1 MKQVKTKTIRSGRWS
16 AETSPVPLRPYEF
29 PDEFVFGAATSAY
42 QIEGGIDAAS
52 GRGRSIWEPYFEKRP
67 GSDTGEIAC
76 DHYNR
81 MPEDVRLFKKMGLQA
96 YRFSVAWPRVLP
108 QGTGAVNDKGL
119 DFYKRLVDE
128 LLAAGIEPY
137 LTGYHWDLPQALEER
152 GGWTSRDTAK
162 HFGEYMDLL
171 ARTLGDRVKYWG
183 TLNEPAV
190 VLSGYTS
197 EGLAP
202 GRNDPKLWAP
212 VVHNL
217 MLAHGHGAAA
227 IRSVNP
233 ELIVGCTVNLVPIE
247 PANKSARHAA
257 RRLWQRDYA
266 VFMDAMLKGEY
277 PKIVRKEMEASGLQI
292 LPGDMELIGSGLDYL
307 GVNWYL
313 RLVVNRL
320 GRVIPVPAAEITQ
333 VGWEMHAESLTSMLV
348 AMQEEYELPPIFITE
363 NGAAID
369 DKIEGAWIHDTVRMK
384 YIHDH
389 LNALESAIARGV
401 DVRGYFAWS
410 ALDNLEWAS
419 GFRMT
424 FGLVHVDRK
433 TLKRTLKDSAYW
445 YRDMIN
451 INQGSNAA

>member
-1 MKQVKTKTIRSGRWS
+1 MNKVRNRGSGRWS
-16 AETSPVPLRPYEF
+16 AETSPVPLRAYKF
-29 PDEFVFGAATSAY
+29 PKGFVFGAATSAY
-42 QIEGGIDAAS
+42 QIEGGIDAS
-52 GRGRSIWEPYFEKRP
+52 TGRGRSIWEPYFEKRP

-108 QGTGAVNDKGL
+108 EGAGKVNDMGL

-128 LLAAGIEPY
+128 LQSAGITPY
-137 LTGYHWDLPQALEER
+137 LTGYHWDLPQALEEL
-152 GGWTSRDTAK
+152 GGWTNRDTAK
-162 HFGEYMDLL
+162 RFGDYMEIL
-171 ARTLGDRVKYWG
+171 ARALGDRVQHWG

-217 MLAHGHGAAA
+217 MLAHGYGAHAVRA
-227 IRSVNP
+227 FSP

-266 VFMDAMLKGEY
+266 VFLDALLKGEY
-277 PKIVRKEMEASGLQI
+277 PKIVLREMEASGLKI
-292 LPGDMELIGSGLDYL
+292 LPGDMELIAGSGLDYL

-348 AMQEEYELPPIFITE
+348 SMQEEYDLPPIYITE

-369 DKIEGAWIHDTVRMK
+369 DKLVGGWIHDVVRMK

-389 LNALESAIARGV
+389 LNALESAVARGV
-401 DVRGYFAWS
+401 DLQGYFAWS
-410 ALDNLEWAS
+410 ALDNLEWAA
-419 GFRMT
+419 GFKMT

-433 TLKRTLKDSAYW
+433 TQKRTMKDSAYW
-445 YRDMIN
+445 YRDMI
-451 INQGSNAA
+451 AANRGD